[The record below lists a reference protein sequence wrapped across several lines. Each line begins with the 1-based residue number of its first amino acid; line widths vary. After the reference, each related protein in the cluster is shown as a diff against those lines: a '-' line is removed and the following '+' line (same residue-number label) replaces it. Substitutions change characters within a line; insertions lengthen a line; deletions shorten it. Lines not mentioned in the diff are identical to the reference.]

1 MTEAEALQ
9 VTALRVIES
18 ADAQRSWWSD
28 VDRAWASQAA
38 AAEVGAGASPERF
51 VVCRARLALAR
62 LEQQRSPWSG
72 AARMLAWRPWVGA
85 ITVLAAA
92 LVGLFVDRIGAAQR
106 INVMDP
112 PVLLLIAWNVIVYLL
127 LVLAPL
133 WSGDAWPRAWPLRA
147 GLARLGQGLRLGH
160 GRGSRAAL
168 SGRALA
174 SLSAEWGRQAAPLYL
189 ARAERILHLA
199 AATLAA
205 GVVAGMYLRGLVLEY
220 RASWESTFL
229 DPSAVRAI
237 LSVMLAP
244 GVWLSGHPLAGLDR
258 IAAMRAPGSEN
269 AATWLHLIAWTV
281 LVVIV
286 LPRLSL
292 AAWAWRRE
300 RRMQRAFALALDRP
314 YFQRLLRD
322 FGAPPARVCVLPYG
336 FAVPEPAQAALR
348 GVLARAL
355 GATASVRI
363 LAPVPYGEDD
373 DRVRAKLSS
382 LQGPLVLLFN
392 LAATPERETHLA
404 FVRAAVDA
412 ASSQRPVLVLIDE
425 TSFKARVADAPQRLL
440 ERRHTWQG
448 TLRQA
453 RVEPV
458 FIDLADPGVERS
470 GAVPDTAWFVPAY

>member
-28 VDRAWASQAA
+28 DDRAWASAAA
-38 AAEVGAGASPERF
+38 AAEVGAGASPEQF

-62 LEQQRSPWSG
+62 LERQRSPWSG
-72 AARMLAWRPWVGA
+72 AVRMLAWRPWVGVVA
-85 ITVLAAA
+85 VLAAA
-92 LVGLFVDRIGAAQR
+92 LAGLFVDRIGAAQR

-112 PVLLLIAWNVIVYLL
+112 PVLLLIAWNVFVYLL
-127 LVLAPL
+127 LLLAL
-133 WSGDAWPRAWPLRA
+133 VWPGAASRRARPLRA
-147 GLARLGQGLRLGH
+147 GLASLGQGLRLGR
-160 GRGSRAAL
+160 GRRPSAVAGH
-168 SGRALA
+168 ALA

-189 ARAERILHLA
+189 ARTERILHLA

-258 IAAMRAPGSEN
+258 LAAMRAPGSEN

-281 LVVIV
+281 MVVIV
-286 LPRLSL
+286 LPRLLL

-348 GVLARAL
+348 CVLVRVL

-363 LAPVPYGEDD
+363 QAPVPYGEDD

-404 FVRAAVDA
+404 FVHAAVDA

-458 FIDLADPGVERS
+458 FIDLTDPGVALE
-470 GAVPDTAWFVPAY
+470 GAVPDTAWFVPAS